1 MRLVPE
7 TLPRALGQGLSPAYL
22 VAGDEPLLVG
32 EAADAIRAAARAAG
46 FTGRDVLFIERSFD
60 WEILLTELRS
70 PSLFAE
76 RRVLELRM
84 ASPRPGIDG
93 SQALV
98 AALEDPSPDV
108 LLLLIT
114 DKIAGSDRSTAWVKA
129 FETRASCVDADQ
141 LQPEQLP
148 SWVASRMRR
157 HGLEPEAQAAQLL
170 AERCEGNLVAAH
182 QEIELLRLLV
192 GAGPV
197 TLEAVAASVAN
208 SARFHVFQLGEVLL
222 EGDAPRVLR
231 MLDALKA
238 EGEGLPLVLWCIAE
252 ELRSVLQWSPSGN
265 PSARRLFRGGR
276 RRKELLP
283 IACARVSRDRAWAM
297 LSEVARLDGIVKSDR
312 KDEGWSSVAR
322 LATEFCIAPLI
333 RAG

>member
-7 TLPRALGQGLSPAYL
+7 TLPRALAQGLSPAYL

-46 FTGRDVLFIERSFD
+46 FTGRDVLFIDRSFD
-60 WEILLTELRS
+60 WEVLLTELRS
-70 PSLFAE
+70 LSLFAE

-84 ASPRPGIDG
+84 ASPKPGLEG
-93 SQALV
+93 SRALV
-98 AALEDPSPDV
+98 AALEDPAPDV

-114 DKIAGSDRSTAWVKA
+114 DKIAWNDRSAAWVKA
-129 FETRASCVDADQ
+129 FETRASCVDAEQ

-148 SWVASRMRR
+148 SWVAARMRR
-157 HGLEPEAQAAQLL
+157 HGLVPQADAAELL

-208 SARFHVFQLGEVLL
+208 SARFHVFQLGEALL

-231 MLDALKA
+231 MLDGLQA
-238 EGEGLPLVLWCIAE
+238 EDVGLPLVLWCIAE

-265 PSARRLFRGGR
+265 QSAKRVFRGGR

-283 IACARVSRDRAWAM
+283 IAHARVSRERAWA
-297 LSEVARLDGIVKSDR
+297 LLIEAARLDGIIKGAR
-312 KDEGWSSVAR
+312 KDEGWSAVAR
-322 LATEFCIAPLI
+322 IATEFCIAPLI